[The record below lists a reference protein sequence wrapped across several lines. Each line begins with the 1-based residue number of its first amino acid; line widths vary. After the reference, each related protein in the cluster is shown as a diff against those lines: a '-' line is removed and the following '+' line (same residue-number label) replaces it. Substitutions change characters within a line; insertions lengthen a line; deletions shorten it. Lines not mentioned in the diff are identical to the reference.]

1 MKWQQDTIVAIAT
14 PPGIGAIGVVRLSG
28 PQAIAFVA
36 PLFPSKDLKEQASH
50 TLHYGTLRQPDG
62 QVVDEVVIS
71 LFKAPKSYTGEEVV
85 EISGH
90 GSPYVLQ
97 QILQLC
103 LDQGARIAGRGEFT
117 QRAFLNSKM
126 DLAQAEAVADLIAA
140 DSEAAHKTALNQLR
154 GGFSGDLQQLRK
166 KLIHFAAMLE
176 LELDFPE
183 EDVEFVDRSELYGL
197 IDELMFTSNSLIESF
212 SLGNVIKNGVNVAI
226 IGAPNAG
233 KSTLLNALLNE
244 ERAIVSDIA
253 GTTRDTIEEV
263 LNIKGISFRLI
274 DTAGIREHATDQIE
288 EIGILKSK
296 DTLNKADMVLLLLDI
311 NTVDEEELQHWKSL
325 FEPYPNLPVLWILN
339 KVDLWEGESYPE
351 IVQDLKPQ
359 TSIVAKSKENIDQL
373 KNQLFDVVIDGEI
386 TQENTIITNTRH
398 FDALKKVVVAL
409 KEVKSAMDNE
419 VSSEFLALDLRVAL
433 HELGTITGEVDVDRD
448 ILGTIFSEF
457 CIGK

>member
-50 TLHYGTLRQPDG
+50 TLHYGTLRQSDG

-325 FEPYPNLPVLWILN
+325 FKPYPNLPVLWILN

>member
-244 ERAIVSDIA
+244 ERAIVSD
-253 GTTRDTIEEV
+253 
-263 LNIKGISFRLI
+263 
-274 DTAGIREHATDQIE
+274 
-288 EIGILKSK
+288 
-296 DTLNKADMVLLLLDI
+296 
-311 NTVDEEELQHWKSL
+311 
-325 FEPYPNLPVLWILN
+325 
-339 KVDLWEGESYPE
+339 
-351 IVQDLKPQ
+351 
-359 TSIVAKSKENIDQL
+359 
-373 KNQLFDVVIDGEI
+373 
-386 TQENTIITNTRH
+386 
-398 FDALKKVVVAL
+398 
-409 KEVKSAMDNE
+409 
-419 VSSEFLALDLRVAL
+419 
-433 HELGTITGEVDVDRD
+433 
-448 ILGTIFSEF
+448 
-457 CIGK
+457 

>member
-296 DTLNKADMVLLLLDI
+296 DTLNKADIVLLLLDI

-386 TQENTIITNTRH
+386 AQENTIITNTRH

>member
-117 QRAFLNSKM
+117 QRAFLNSKI

-183 EDVEFVDRSELYGL
+183 EDVEFVDRLELYGL

-339 KVDLWEGESYPE
+339 KVDLWKGESYPE

-409 KEVKSAMDNE
+409 KEVKSAMDND